1 MKNIF
6 TLRFTSCNLRGNYIL
21 KLPIPKTT
29 TYGLRSFSYDAAN
42 QRNSLPGFFSN
53 CHFIDFKKAS
63 LDPNL
68 TYEDHITKT
77 VSTCMSRLVQIN
89 RVKHVLD

>member
-42 QRNSLPGFFSN
+42 QRNSLPGFFRTA
-53 CHFIDFKKAS
+53 ILLILKKPA
-63 LDPNL
+63 L
-68 TYEDHITKT
+68 TPT
-77 VSTCMSRLVQIN
+77 
-89 RVKHVLD
+89 